1 MDKILE
7 IQNLSLNFK
16 GFKLKN
22 IALSIQKGEVL
33 GLVGQS
39 GSGKSLLSNIILG
52 FVKDYEIL
60 NGGIEFLGENLL
72 LKNEKVMCSI
82 RGAKIGYIFQEPLS
96 ALNPLHK
103 IKKQILEAL
112 KIHNLYSK
120 DTLQT
125 RLYELLDMVKL
136 DKSHLQRYPYELSGG
151 QRQRVCIA
159 IALANNPQLLI
170 ADEPTTALDSKIQ
183 EQIIGLLQDLQ
194 KQLHLSILFISHNLG
209 VISQISQNI
218 AVMKEGEIVE
228 YGVNQDIFKSPR
240 HSYTKALLKS
250 LGISYREVKNYG
262 EEILRVED
270 LKLCYVL
277 KRNFLGKTLQELEA
291 LKSLNFT
298 LREGESL
305 GIIGES
311 GSGKSSLANALVNLL
326 QPSGKIMFLQEDFL
340 NLKGKALQAK
350 RKALQMIFQDP
361 FGALNPKM
369 NLYEIIKEGLEI
381 HHFKGDIAKEVCQ
394 ALYDVGLDESFL
406 QRYPYELSGG
416 QRQRVCIARSLVL
429 KPKILILDEAT
440 SALDQNTQKQ
450 VLDLFLA
457 LGQKYALSYL
467 CISHDLAV
475 VANLCERVLVLQKGG
490 IIESGITQEVFS
502 NPKTTYV
509 KELLECARFNARFN
523 EGL

>member
-1 MDKILE
+1 FIR
-7 IQNLSLNFK
+7 
-16 GFKLKN
+16 
-22 IALSIQKGEVL
+22 
-33 GLVGQS
+33 
-39 GSGKSLLSNIILG
+39 
-52 FVKDYEIL
+52 DYQIL
-60 NGGIEFLGENLL
+60 NGKIEFLGENLL
-72 LKNEKVMCSI
+72 LKNERAMYSI

-103 IKKQILEAL
+103 IQKQILEVL
-112 KIHNLYSK
+112 KIHNFYSK
-120 DTLQT
+120 DALQA
-125 RLYELLDMVKL
+125 RLYELLEMVKL
-136 DKSHLQRYPYELSGG
+136 EKNHLQRYPYELSGG

-183 EQIIGLLQDLQ
+183 EQIIRLLQDLQ
-194 KQLHLSILFISHNLG
+194 KQLRLSILFISHNLG

-228 YGVNQDIFKSPR
+228 YGVNQDIFTSPK
-240 HSYTKALLKS
+240 HPYTKALLQS
-250 LGISYREVKNYG
+250 LQVTYKEVQDYG
-262 EEILRVED
+262 KEILRVED

-277 KRNFLGKTLQELEA
+277 KRNFLGKKLQELEA

-311 GSGKSSLANALVNLL
+311 GSGKSSLANALVRLL
-326 QPSGKIMFLQEDFL
+326 QASGKIMFLQEDFL
-340 NLKGKALQAK
+340 ALRGKELQTK
-350 RKALQMIFQDP
+350 RRLLQMIFQDP

-369 NLYEIIKEGLEI
+369 NLYEIVKEGLEI

-450 VLDLFLA
+450 VLDLFLILA
-457 LGQKYALSYL
+457 QKYALSYL

-475 VANLCERVLVLQKGG
+475 VANLCERVLVLQKGE
-490 IIESGITQEVFS
+490 IIESGITREVFS

-509 KELLECARFNARFN
+509 KGLLESARFN